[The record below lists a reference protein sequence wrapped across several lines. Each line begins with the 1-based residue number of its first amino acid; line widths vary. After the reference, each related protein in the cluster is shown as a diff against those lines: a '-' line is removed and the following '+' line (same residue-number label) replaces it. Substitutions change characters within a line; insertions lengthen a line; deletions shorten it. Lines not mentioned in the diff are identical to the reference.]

1 MSLSLSASVSKV
13 LRILKPQENTCAIE
27 KTASTKEEI
36 ADLQAAAHNYYQ
48 SVMENAS
55 IQVREVTAT
64 PGGQTKSYQSGIE
77 TPPAQHWF
85 DARRQNKG
93 SRKQADSKY
102 RLDAFLQN
110 RTNNQLNALDK
121 KQ

>member
-1 MSLSLSASVSKV
+1 MA
-13 LRILKPQENTCAIE
+13 AE
-27 KTASTKEEI
+27 KTTSTKEEI
-36 ADLQAAAHNYYQ
+36 ADLQAAAHSYYQ

-55 IQVREVTAT
+55 IKVKEIT
-64 PGGQTKSYQSGIE
+64 PSVAAQTQSYQSGVE

-85 DARRQNKG
+85 DARSQNKG
-93 SRKQADSKY
+93 ARKQSDSKF

-110 RTNNQLNALDK
+110 RTNNQLKALDK